1 MGNMSVARPPRRRTP
16 LLHNQPHLV
25 ANYSMSVLLRVR
37 PMYAG
42 PGRLRNEVDVAA
54 PRIKDATSSLLRA
67 YPGPLQGRKL
77 HKDKIISFCKEQIR
91 LGPSRSCSI
100 LYATQTKPLG
110 SVDKY
115 RASHAL
121 MWNLLI
127 LLLRQNGVSRP
138 LDLCRTPNSVL
149 TLSYPFPGH
158 CRHGCGRSAAGES
171 ARIPLCTG
179 S

>member
-1 MGNMSVARPPRRRTP
+1 MHTLRAAVGATAMDATAMGTMSVARPPRRRTP

-25 ANYSMSVLLRVR
+25 GNYSMSVLLSVR

-54 PRIKDATSSLLRA
+54 PRIRDATSSLLRA

-91 LGPSRSCSI
+91 LGPARSCSI

-121 MWNLLI
+121 MWHLLI
-127 LLLRQNGVSRP
+127 LLLRQNGVSRAP
-138 LDLCRTPNSVL
+138 DFSWTQVL
-149 TLSYPFPGH
+149 TSSCPFPGD
-158 CRHGCGRSAAGES
+158 CGYRCG
-171 ARIPLCTG
+171 
-179 S
+179 